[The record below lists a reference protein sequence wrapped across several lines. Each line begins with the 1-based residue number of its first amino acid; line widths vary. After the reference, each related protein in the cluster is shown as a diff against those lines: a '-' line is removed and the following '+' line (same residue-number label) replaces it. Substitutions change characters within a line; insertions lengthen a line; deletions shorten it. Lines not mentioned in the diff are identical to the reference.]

1 MNSLAAFKGEPCM
14 TIRQGDEVLLHYNM
28 MLENGKVIETTRRGD
43 PFCLHVGSNIMPQ
56 GFEKTLIGMKKGD
69 KKKFHLPPE
78 KLFGERKE
86 NLTTELPKSSFV
98 DDHELSKGKIVEV
111 FAKDGEV
118 YMASIL
124 EVKKNT
130 VIVDNNHPL
139 AGISLLFDVEIINV
153 FPAEKNKS
161 LSKKKSKTS
170 KKIKVKRKKRT
181 S

>member
-14 TIRQGDEVLLHYNM
+14 TIKQGDEVLLHYNM
-28 MLENGKVIETTRRGD
+28 MLENGKVIETTWRGD

-139 AGISLLFDVEIINV
+139 AGISLLFDVEIIDV
-153 FPAEKNKS
+153 FPVGKKS
-161 LSKKKSKTS
+161 QSKKKTKILKKTR
-170 KKIKVKRKKRT
+170 VKRKKG
-181 S
+181 SG

>member
-1 MNSLAAFKGEPCM
+1 M
-14 TIRQGDEVLLHYNM
+14 TIKQGDEVLLHYNM

-139 AGISLLFDVEIINV
+139 AGISLLFDVEIIDV
-153 FPAEKNKS
+153 FPARISKIT
-161 LSKKKSKTS
+161 SKKKKF
-170 KKIKVKRKKRT
+170 RKKVRVKAKKK